1 MLQEKAILQLTDS
14 DWQALWL
21 TVQLAAAT
29 TAILMALCLPLAWK
43 LARWQSPLKLLI
55 ETITTLP
62 LILPPTVI
70 GYYLLLA
77 FSPNYFI
84 GQWFG
89 VLFNQQLAFSFEGIL
104 IASIIYSLPFA
115 LKPLQA
121 AFEQQGQTLSESAA
135 LLGFS
140 PLQTFFHIL
149 LPSIRP
155 ALLGAITLTFAHTV
169 GEFGVILM
177 IGGNIEGLTQVA
189 SVALFDHVENLEYS
203 AANSLALV
211 LLIFSCA
218 VVLLS
223 QWLSRQQNK
232 QTIGPQSC

>member
-1 MLQEKAILQLTDS
+1 MQLTES

-21 TVQLAAAT
+21 TVQLAAVT
-29 TAILMALCLPLAWK
+29 TAILITLCLPLAWK
-43 LARWQSPLKLLI
+43 LARWQSPFKIII
-55 ETITTLP
+55 ETLTTLP

-77 FSPNYFI
+77 FSPDYFI
-84 GQWFG
+84 GHSYSA
-89 VLFNQQLAFSFEGIL
+89 LFNQQLAFSFEGIL

-121 AFEQQGQTLSESAA
+121 AFEQQGHSLSESAA

-140 PLQTFFHIL
+140 PVQTFFHIL

-177 IGGNIEGLTQVA
+177 IGGNIEGVTQVA

-203 AANSLALV
+203 EANSLALV

-223 QWLSRQQNK
+223 QWFSRAQAK
-232 QTIGPQSC
+232 KAAGSTSC